1 LPQFFNILVE
11 ETGQPEQWLSE
22 VDVPGGDYQAA
33 YGYEKLPLTTSHG
46 SAAVFSS
53 NQYNNLVSTIV
64 LDDVL
69 TTVYAAVEGSA
80 IGNTI
85 VQLYP
90 AAHFPSGV
98 ENYTISMAENC
109 ALSIS
114 CFGAHIEK
122 GISHMT
128 IRETIAFVVF
138 VFTN

>member
-22 VDVPGGDYQAA
+22 VTVPGGTYQGT

-53 NQYNNLVSTIV
+53 NQNNNLVSTIEV
-64 LDDVL
+64 GGVL

-85 VQLYP
+85 VQLYQP
-90 AAHFPSGV
+90 SQFPSGV

-109 ALSIS
+109 GLSIS
-114 CFGAHIEK
+114 CFGANIEK
-122 GISHMT
+122 GISHT
-128 IRETIAFVVF
+128 IIRKTIASVVF